1 LGPGDHGY
9 KLLKKIFRN
18 KFCQWLFGI
27 LPPAAG
33 VGLAAWFSRR
43 SRAVTGQID
52 ERFLGEEKEWL
63 IIYSKEVLGKEY
75 FDYFIF
81 GHRHLPIDFTL
92 GDSGPGPA
100 PTGSRYINLGD
111 WIRYNT
117 YAVFDG
123 DRLSL
128 LTDTSETAAKIIR
141 H

>member
-1 LGPGDHGY
+1 M
-9 KLLKKIFRN
+9 
-18 KFCQWLFGI
+18 
-27 LPPAAG
+27 G
-33 VGLAAWFSRR
+33 VGLAGWLSRR

-63 IIYSKEVLGKEY
+63 IIYSKEVLQKEY
-75 FDYFIF
+75 YDYFIF
-81 GHRHLPIDFTL
+81 GHRHLPIDYSL
-92 GDSGPGPA
+92 GISD
-100 PTGSRYINLGD
+100 SRYINLGD

-128 LTDTSETAAKIIR
+128 LTDTPAAAEKIIR